1 MKERLVYFDIA
12 KFLGLMMII
21 LGHFGVPDINTF
33 VYTFHVPLFFLISGY
48 FFTPKTDYKTFIKTK
63 FKQLIIPYFLVMFC
77 VIILN
82 ALFSLYHH
90 TAFTEIKYKTFDYL
104 IGYLYGSGYINNIK
118 GYQIQTVGPI
128 WFCLALF
135 WDFVLLN
142 YLISKKHL
150 PFILAV
156 LFVIGY
162 YSSQL
167 LWLPFSIQSS
177 MTSVLFVYIG
187 YLAKKYNIMNYPVTI
202 GQILP
207 LLCLWG
213 ICIGYGGRF
222 LIVHNYSVFFITDII
237 AAIAACYLFVLFC
250 RFIEEN
256 AKSVAVMAYLGR
268 YTLVMLCFHNID
280 ITIMPWNEYYLT
292 PNTDGSVVLLKLL
305 ITIFKFIFPI
315 LGALWVSKVNALKKL
330 FSIKS

>member
-12 KFLGLMMII
+12 KFLGMMMII

-48 FFTPKTDYKTFIKTK
+48 FFIPKKDYKAFIKIK
-63 FKQLIIPYFLVMFC
+63 FKQLIIPYFLVMLC
-77 VIILN
+77 VIVLN
-82 ALFSLYHH
+82 VLFSFYNH
-90 TAFTEIKYKTFDYL
+90 TAFTEIKEKTFDYF

-118 GYQIQTVGPI
+118 GYQIQTVGPM

-142 YLISKKHL
+142 YLIFKKHL

-156 LFVIGY
+156 IFIIGY
-162 YSSQL
+162 YSSQI

-207 LLCLWG
+207 LLCMWG
-213 ICIGYGGRF
+213 ICIFYGGRF
-222 LIVHNYSVFFITDII
+222 LIVHNYSVFLITDII
-237 AAIAACYLFVLFC
+237 ATIFACYLFILFC

-256 AKSVAVMAYLGR
+256 AKSTAFMAFLGR
-268 YTLVMLCFHNID
+268 YTLVMLCFHSID
-280 ITIMPWNEYYLT
+280 IIIMPWNKYFLT
-292 PNTDGSVVLLKLL
+292 PNTDSSVVLLKLL
-305 ITIFKFIFPI
+305 ITILKFIFPI
-315 LGALWVSKVNALKKL
+315 LGAFWVSKIDTLKKL
-330 FSIKS
+330 FSIKN